1 MKFKINNSNWEI
13 KEISNSEMNMMESS
27 DLKDTFTHGTTQ
39 YDKNIIYLN
48 KESANKRRTLYHELT
63 HCFMYEF
70 GHNQHE
76 KEFNHEDVCEICA
89 CSHDL
94 IHEIA
99 EQYFNGTE
107 VTMSI
112 EINSDM
118 IKKSLGIE

>member
-1 MKFKINNSNWEI
+1 MEFKINNSNWEI

-48 KESANKRRTLYHELT
+48 KESANKRKTLYHELT

-76 KEFNHEDVCEICA
+76 KEFNNEDVCEICA

-94 IHEIA
+94 IHEIS

-112 EINSDM
+112 EINPNM
-118 IKKSLGIE
+118 IKSLGIK